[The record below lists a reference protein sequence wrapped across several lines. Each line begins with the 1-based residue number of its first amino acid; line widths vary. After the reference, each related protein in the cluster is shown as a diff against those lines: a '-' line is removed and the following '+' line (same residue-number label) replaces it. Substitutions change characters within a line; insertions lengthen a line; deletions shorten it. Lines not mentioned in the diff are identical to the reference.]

1 MYDRRCARCSRSC
14 LNFCSSYTP
23 LIPETEP
30 NTRRTSTVQQL
41 SELLTLAFS
50 DTSLRSPLPNPTE
63 QVCLI
68 FEHPVSR
75 VEVMLRPGKQKYAT
89 TVYHV
94 IWAELSVDML
104 TVSFVEKKTQTVCIR
119 ARLWGSGRE
128 AVQWVED
135 SLNITY
141 KGAIPTLSL

>member
-1 MYDRRCARCSRSC
+1 MS
-14 LNFCSSYTP
+14 
-23 LIPETEP
+23 
-30 NTRRTSTVQQL
+30 
-41 SELLTLAFS
+41 
-50 DTSLRSPLPNPTE
+50 
-63 QVCLI
+63 
-68 FEHPVSR
+68 EHPVSR
-75 VEVMLRPGKQKYAT
+75 AEAMSHLGKQKYAT

-94 IWAELSVDML
+94 IWAELSDDML
-104 TVSFVEKKTQTVCIR
+104 TVSFVEKRKKTQTVCIR